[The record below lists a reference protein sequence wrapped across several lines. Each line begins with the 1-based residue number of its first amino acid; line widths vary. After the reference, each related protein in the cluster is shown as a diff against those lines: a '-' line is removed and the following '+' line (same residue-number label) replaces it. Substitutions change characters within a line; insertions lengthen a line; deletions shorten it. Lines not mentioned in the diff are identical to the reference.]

1 MAAWAALVAP
11 CPSATTPDSWLAVK
25 ALFEQALDLPADPRD
40 AFIEAA
46 PCDSPTRA
54 ELRSLLG
61 HYGTHTGTGTGAGTD
76 NIDGAGPRTFLDTPA
91 RLAGL
96 AGREGQRLGAWQILR
111 PLDAGGMGEVFEA
124 RRADGQ
130 YEGRAGI
137 KLLKRG
143 MDSSDVLRRFALE
156 RQALA
161 RLNHPNIASLSTPG

>member
-1 MAAWAALVAP
+1 MAAWAALLAP

-25 ALFEQALDLPADPRD
+25 ALFEQSLDLPADPRD

-46 PCDSPTRA
+46 PCDSATRA

-61 HYGTHTGTGTGAGTD
+61 HYGTQTGTGTD

-96 AGREGQRLGAWQILR
+96 AAREGQRLGAWRILR
-111 PLDAGGMGEVFEA
+111 LLDAGGMDEVFEA